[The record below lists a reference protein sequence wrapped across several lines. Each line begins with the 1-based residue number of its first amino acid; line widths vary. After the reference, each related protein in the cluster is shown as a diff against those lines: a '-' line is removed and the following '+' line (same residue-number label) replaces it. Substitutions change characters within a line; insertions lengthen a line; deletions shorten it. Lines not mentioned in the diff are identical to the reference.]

1 MTTWKRFLVWSHAEV
16 SSFLN
21 RNNNNNNGDNKKNK
35 NKPKSRPL
43 QQRGFTLGMNVCCGC
58 VQMEER
64 MRSKQSWLYSL
75 LISTSAFISLTV
87 WKQGITG
94 EAVVAQACNPSCMNT
109 LELLHDYYLWA
120 EAFLNTE

>member
-21 RNNNNNNGDNKKNK
+21 RKKQQQQK
-35 NKPKSRPL
+35 EQKQTKKQTSSRE
-43 QQRGFTLGMNVCCGC
+43 RFYFKYEC

-64 MRSKQSWLYSL
+64 MRSKQSWLHLFPITTY
-75 LISTSAFISLTV
+75 ACISLTI

-94 EAVVAQACNPSCMNT
+94 EAVVAQACNPSYMNT
-109 LELLHDYYLWA
+109 LELLHDYYLWTG
-120 EAFLNTE
+120 AFLNTE